1 MASKVTADNV
11 SLPWPTIGVVGC
23 GTIAAAVIEGLCKI
37 ENNPPNK
44 IILCPRNAAKTA
56 KLVKDFPTICNIATS
71 NQDVIDNSQVVIIGL
86 RTQVAK
92 DVLTGLSFKNNKDI
106 QVITL
111 TSVISVNQMAEI
123 IGLPIEKVAKAVPL
137 PAVAHHR
144 GITVTTGTPA
154 INERV
159 FSKLGGCQPVANE
172 EEMRNV
178 QVMTCMMGPIYKFME
193 VCAEFMI
200 EQNVPNKVASQY
212 VAKCMDTILYDA
224 VQRCPKGKEG
234 FTELVDEQTPGGL
247 NECNISDLQDAG
259 VFDAYKKSLEKTVAR
274 LRGTVSLKKDDS

>member
-1 MASKVTADNV
+1 MASKVNVDDNT
-11 SLPWPTIGVVGC
+11 PWPIIGVVGC
-23 GTIAAAVIEGLCKI
+23 GTIAAAVTEGLCKI
-37 ENNPPNK
+37 KNNPPNK
-44 IILCPRNAAKTA
+44 IILCPRNAAKTG
-56 KLVKDFPTICNIATS
+56 KLAENFPNICSVAPS
-71 NQDVIDNSQVVIIGL
+71 NQDVIDQSQVIIIGL
-86 RTQVAK
+86 NHSVAK
-92 DVLTGLSFKNNKDI
+92 EVLSGLTFSNNKDI

-111 TSVISVNQMAEI
+111 TSVISLNQMAEI
-123 IGLPIEKVAKAVPL
+123 INLPIDNVAKAVPL

-144 GITVTTGTPA
+144 GITVTTGKPP

-159 FSKLGGCQPVANE
+159 FSELGGCQPVANE

-193 VCAEFMI
+193 VCADFMI
-200 EQNVPNKVASQY
+200 EQNVPDTVASQY

-224 VQRCPKGKEG
+224 VKRCPKGKEG
-234 FTELVDEQTPGGL
+234 FSELVAEQTPGGL

-274 LRGTVSLKKDDS
+274 LRGT